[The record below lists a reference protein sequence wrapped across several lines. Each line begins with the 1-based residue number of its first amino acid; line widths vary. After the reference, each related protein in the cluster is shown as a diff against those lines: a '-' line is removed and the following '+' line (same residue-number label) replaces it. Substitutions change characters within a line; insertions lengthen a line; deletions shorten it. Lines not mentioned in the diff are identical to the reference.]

1 MTEKSDKRAF
11 DRIQIPGASVIF
23 RKKNKLGF
31 FERFSRPMELFNIT
45 KSGICFASERKFDAG
60 EYVCIDIIIPGEK
73 ELRLYGSIKWI
84 SEDMATEAGLFG
96 AQCSAFGKGRNYN
109 SLKSLDRLR
118 TLHQEYGQ
126 LEN

>member
-1 MTEKSDKRAF
+1 MAEKSDKRAF
-11 DRIQIPGASVIF
+11 DRMQIPGASVIF

-31 FERFSRPMELFNIT
+31 FERFSKPMELYNIT
-45 KSGICFASERKFDAG
+45 KSGVCFASDKKFDAG
-60 EYVCIDIIIPGEK
+60 EHVCIDIVIPGEQ

-84 SEDMATEAGLFG
+84 SEDIASDSCLIG
-96 AQCSAFGKGRNYN
+96 AQFSAFGKGRTYN

-126 LEN
+126 AEN

>member
-1 MTEKSDKRAF
+1 LTEKSEKRAF
-11 DRIQIPGASVIF
+11 DRIRIPGASVIF

-45 KSGICFASERKFDAG
+45 KSGICFASDKRFDAG
-60 EYVCIDIIIPGEK
+60 EYVCIEIIIPGEK

-84 SEDMATEAGLFG
+84 SEDMSSEACLIG
-96 AQCSAFGKGRNYN
+96 AQFSAFGKGRNYN

-118 TLHQEYGQ
+118 TLHQEYGRS
-126 LEN
+126 EH

>member
-11 DRIQIPGASVIF
+11 DRLQIPGASVIF

-31 FERFSRPMELFNIT
+31 FERYSRPMELFNIT
-45 KSGICFASERKFDAG
+45 KSGVCFASEKKFDAG
-60 EYVCIDIIIPGEK
+60 ENVCIDIIIPGEK
-73 ELRLYGSIKWI
+73 ELRLYGNIKWI
-84 SEDMATEAGLFG
+84 SENMAAEACLIG
-96 AQCSAFGKGRNYN
+96 AQFSAFGQGRNYN

-126 LEN
+126 SEN

>member
-1 MTEKSDKRAF
+1 MAEKIDKRTF
-11 DRIQIPGASVIF
+11 DRMQIPGASVIF

-45 KSGICFASERKFDAG
+45 KSGVCFASDKKFYTG
-60 EYVCIDIIIPGEK
+60 EHVCIDIIIPGEK

-84 SEDMATEAGLFG
+84 SEDMTTDACLIG
-96 AQCSAFGKGRNYN
+96 AQFSAFGKGRNYN

-118 TLHQEYGQ
+118 ALHQDYDQ

>member
-11 DRIQIPGASVIF
+11 NRMQIPGASVIF

-31 FERFSRPMELFNIT
+31 FDRFSKPMQLFNIT
-45 KSGICFASERKFDAG
+45 KSGVCFAADKKFDAG
-60 EYVCIDIIIPGEK
+60 ENVCIDIIIPGEK

-84 SEDMATEAGLFG
+84 SEDIVSDSCLIG
-96 AQCSAFGKGRNYN
+96 AQFSAFGKGRNYN
-109 SLKSLDRLR
+109 PLKSLDRLR

-126 LEN
+126 IEN

>member
-31 FERFSRPMELFNIT
+31 FERFSKPMELFNIT
-45 KSGICFASERKFDAG
+45 KSGVCFASDKNFDTG
-60 EYVCIDIIIPGEK
+60 EHVCIDIIIPGEK
-73 ELRLYGSIKWI
+73 ELRLYGNIKWI
-84 SEDMATEAGLFG
+84 NEDMTTEARLIG
-96 AQCSAFGKGRNYN
+96 AQFSAFGKGRTYN

-118 TLHQEYGQ
+118 TLHREYGQ
-126 LEN
+126 SEN

>member
-1 MTEKSDKRAF
+1 ME
-11 DRIQIPGASVIF
+11 IPGASVVY

-31 FERFSRPMELFNIT
+31 FERFSKPMVLFNIT
-45 KSGICFASERKFDAG
+45 KSGVCFASEKKFDAG
-60 EYVCIDIIIPGEK
+60 ENVCIDIIIPGEK

-84 SEDMATEAGLFG
+84 SEDMANDARLIG
-96 AQCSAFGKGRNYN
+96 AQFSAFGKGRNYN

-118 TLHQEYGQ
+118 TLHQDYGH

>member
-1 MTEKSDKRAF
+1 MAENSDKRAF
-11 DRIQIPGASVIF
+11 DRLQIPGASVIF

-45 KSGICFASERKFDAG
+45 KSGVCFASDKKFDAG
-60 EYVCIDIIIPGEK
+60 ENVCIDIIIPGEK

-84 SEDMATEAGLFG
+84 SEDMASEACLIG
-96 AQCSAFGKGRNYN
+96 AQFSAFGKGRNYN

-118 TLHQEYGQ
+118 NLHQEYGHS
-126 LEN
+126 EN

>member
-1 MTEKSDKRAF
+1 MAEKSDKRAF
-11 DRIQIPGASVIF
+11 DRLRIPGASVIF

-45 KSGICFASERKFDAG
+45 KSGICFASDKKFDAG
-60 EYVCIDIIIPGEK
+60 EHVCIDIIIPGEK

-84 SEDMATEAGLFG
+84 TENMANEACLIG
-96 AQCSAFGKGRNYN
+96 AQFSAFGKGRNYN

-118 TLHQEYGQ
+118 MLHLEYGQ
-126 LEN
+126 SEN

>member
-1 MTEKSDKRAF
+1 VTQKSDKRAF

-45 KSGICFASERKFDAG
+45 KSGVCFASDKIFYAG
-60 EYVCIDIIIPGEK
+60 EHVCIDIIIPGEK
-73 ELRLYGSIKWI
+73 EIRLYGSIKWI
-84 SEDMATEAGLFG
+84 SEDMSTDARLIG
-96 AQCSAFGKGRNYN
+96 AQFSAFGKGRNYN

-126 LEN
+126 IEN